1 MIELERGGLNRRDS
15 ITTIGNLN
23 PIYTFEWQS
32 ISYLIDLILEKQI
45 RRIPILNKKKELVG
59 IITTMDL
66 LDAFLRR
73 QEITEPVS
81 TIMIRD
87 VIFCEESDSIE
98 FVLQK
103 IKLSRRGGLPILKKR
118 KLVGMVSERDF
129 VKYFDKVK
137 FGKSVSEIMTKKPF
151 FISSSTSI
159 FDGLKSIVNT
169 HYRRLP
175 VIENNRLEGIVTAID
190 FLSYIKENKFE
201 FEALDEPINKIMRKN
216 IYTVNAEV
224 DISEAIAEMKQK
236 NVGGL
241 LVVKDKKLEGIIT
254 ERDILEEIV

>member
-1 MIELERGGLNRRDS
+1 
-15 ITTIGNLN
+15 
-23 PIYTFEWQS
+23 
-32 ISYLIDLILEKQI
+32 
-45 RRIPILNKKKELVG
+45 
-59 IITTMDL
+59 
-66 LDAFLRR
+66 
-73 QEITEPVS
+73 
-81 TIMIRD
+81 MIRD
-87 VIFCEESDSIE
+87 VIFCEENDPIE

-103 IKLSRRGGLPILKKR
+103 IKLSRRGGLPILKK
-118 KLVGMVSERDF
+118 KKVIGMVSERDF

-137 FGKSVSEIMTKKPF
+137 FEKTVSEIMTKKPF

-175 VIENNRLEGIVTAID
+175 VVEDNKLEGIVTAID

-201 FEALDEPINKIMRKN
+201 FEALDEPINKIMRKD

-224 DISEAIAEMKQK
+224 DISEAVIEMKQK